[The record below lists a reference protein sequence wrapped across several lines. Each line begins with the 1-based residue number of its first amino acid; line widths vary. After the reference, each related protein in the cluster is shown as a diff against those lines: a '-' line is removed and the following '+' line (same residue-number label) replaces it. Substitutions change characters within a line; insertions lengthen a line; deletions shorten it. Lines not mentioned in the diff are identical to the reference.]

1 MRKYKKRKEFDR
13 TKKVPIIRSSI
24 CTGEKVIGFRDLE
37 TGKFEELFLATEKEL
52 KKFMEEY
59 QIKEEEIKKEW

>member
-1 MRKYKKRKEFDR
+1 MRKYKKRKE
-13 TKKVPIIRSSI
+13 
-24 CTGEKVIGFRDLE
+24 
-37 TGKFEELFLATEKEL
+37 FEELFLATEKEL

>member
-13 TKKVPIIRSSI
+13 AKKVPIIRASI